1 MPRTANKNPKA
12 KPQVGKNK
20 NSAAAS
26 SKVTSTAL
34 STTGPVPR
42 MTRSTRAAG
51 GTRDAPVPAKASS
64 TAPSPSALTKQT
76 NNSDGSRVGAVVKV
90 ESLAVLRRRQSE
102 QSRLLASVLDGTKE
116 GTLEGKDAVIK
127 ITRDP
132 VVCKAAYSLA
142 GDPHENPPSIL
153 IAVPRKCLQARRYLL
168 TGKHSL
174 LVQVRDK
181 RGLPIDELPSIDSR
195 QLEVVI
201 RTAKGSPLFSF
212 GEEDIET
219 SMFHNWLRFAAWL
232 AVASTY
238 LADYRDRLKRAN
250 GSDTPQSLLDY
261 ETPPLLPVHRD
272 TFPPR
277 ETSLFPGVPLHSRV
291 ETPLPFSPTNS
302 IILRTLLFIRW
313 TMNSIGYLSSLVD
326 PLPLTRRP
334 HAAHRLFR
342 IADVHT
348 DASEVAKAEA
358 KLLSRWEFAI
368 FIPFPLRTA
377 FSGKTT
383 TGGFIFAPFSLTKS
397 PGVREGCPKAPFQ
410 LFTPS
415 EHASSA
421 TASRYCYLC
430 FRDDAS
436 KYERPDL
443 TNVLGNCNHIFW
455 SE

>member
-1 MPRTANKNPKA
+1 
-12 KPQVGKNK
+12 
-20 NSAAAS
+20 
-26 SKVTSTAL
+26 
-34 STTGPVPR
+34 
-42 MTRSTRAAG
+42 
-51 GTRDAPVPAKASS
+51 
-64 TAPSPSALTKQT
+64 
-76 NNSDGSRVGAVVKV
+76 
-90 ESLAVLRRRQSE
+90 
-102 QSRLLASVLDGTKE
+102 
-116 GTLEGKDAVIK
+116 
-127 ITRDP
+127 
-132 VVCKAAYSLA
+132 
-142 GDPHENPPSIL
+142 
-153 IAVPRKCLQARRYLL
+153 
-168 TGKHSL
+168 
-174 LVQVRDK
+174 
-181 RGLPIDELPSIDSR
+181 
-195 QLEVVI
+195 
-201 RTAKGSPLFSF
+201 
-212 GEEDIET
+212 
-219 SMFHNWLRFAAWL
+219 
-232 AVASTY
+232 
-238 LADYRDRLKRAN
+238 
-250 GSDTPQSLLDY
+250 
-261 ETPPLLPVHRD
+261 
-272 TFPPR
+272 
-277 ETSLFPGVPLHSRV
+277 
-291 ETPLPFSPTNS
+291 
-302 IILRTLLFIRW
+302 
-313 TMNSIGYLSSLVD
+313 MNSIGYLSSLVD

-334 HAAHRLFR
+334 HAAHRLLYVLQSTNSRTTLQSNSR

>member
-116 GTLEGKDAVIK
+116 GSGRVQGRLQLGWRS
-127 ITRDP
+127 TREPAINSD
-132 VVCKAAYSLA
+132 
-142 GDPHENPPSIL
+142 
-153 IAVPRKCLQARRYLL
+153 R
-168 TGKHSL
+168 
-174 LVQVRDK
+174 
-181 RGLPIDELPSIDSR
+181 
-195 QLEVVI
+195 
-201 RTAKGSPLFSF
+201 GSPEMSP
-212 GEEDIET
+212 G
-219 SMFHNWLRFAAWL
+219 AAIP
-232 AVASTY
+232 
-238 LADYRDRLKRAN
+238 ADRKAQPS
-250 GSDTPQSLLDY
+250 GADTPQSLLDY

-383 TGGFIFAPFSLTKS
+383 TGGFIFAPFSLTKR